1 MRRYPAV
8 FILCAAFVLVTP
20 AGPVRA
26 QDPEPVRLNASLLAD
41 LMANV
46 DGGVRRAGSA
56 VVLGGLTV
64 DVDGAALLGVSGLT
78 GHVTILGARGDGPSV
93 HVGDIQGP
101 SNIAAPE
108 GIFPFEAWLQQNL
121 SGRISVLAG
130 LYDINSEFDVL
141 GVAGLF
147 LNSSFGIGPDFAL
160 SGPNGPSVFPTT
172 GLGVRAAVAI
182 SPSLR
187 LRLALVDGTPG
198 DPADPGD
205 FDPWIRPGD
214 GALLVTEV
222 ALGGGTPD
230 ARTAYPRVGR
240 GATTPPSRLA
250 LGIWRY
256 AGVSDPGSAC
266 CGVYALAETRLSV
279 DPGDPDRVV
288 GLFARA
294 GSALRGQSAVS
305 AYVGLGVT
313 ARGLPRSADELG
325 LGVALAWPDPMH
337 LEATGF
343 PASRE
348 APEQVLELS
357 YRLGL
362 ADVLFLQPDLQYVV
376 HPAGTPGSAHAVL
389 LSLRVGIS
397 P

>member
-1 MRRYPAV
+1 MRRHPAAV
-8 FILCAAFVLVTP
+8 IPYAAVVLLTLASP
-20 AGPVRA
+20 IRA
-26 QDPEPVRLNASLLAD
+26 QGPEPVRLNASLLAD

-46 DGGVRRAGSA
+46 EGGVRRAGSA
-56 VVLGGLTV
+56 MVLGGLTV
-64 DVDGAALLGVSGLT
+64 DVDGQALLSVPGLA
-78 GHVTILGARGDGPSV
+78 GHVTIVGAWGRGPSV

-108 GIFPFEAWLQQNL
+108 GVFPFEVWLQQNL
-121 SGRISVLAG
+121 PGRISVLAG
-130 LYDINSEFDVL
+130 LYDLNSEFDVL
-141 GVAGLF
+141 EVAGLF

-187 LRLALVDGTPG
+187 LRLALIDGTPG
-198 DPADPGD
+198 DPADPDD

-230 ARTAYPRVGR
+230 ARAAHPRVGR
-240 GATTPPSRLA
+240 RAATHPRRVA
-250 LGIWRY
+250 LGVWRY
-256 AGVSDPGSAC
+256 AGLSDAGSAC

-279 DPGDPDRVV
+279 DPGDPDRVL

-305 AYVGLGVT
+305 AYVGFGVT
-313 ARGLPRSADELG
+313 ARGLARSTDELG

-337 LEATGF
+337 LETKGF
-343 PASRE
+343 PTSRE
-348 APEQVLELS
+348 APEQVVELS
-357 YRLGL
+357 YRVGL
-362 ADVLFLQPDLQYVV
+362 ADGLSVQPDLQYVA
-376 HPAGTPGSAHAVL
+376 HPAGTPGSTHAVL